1 MCEMKQDWQT
11 LLKFGERQH
20 IESFRRDGLLH
31 MNSSDYFSTLEG
43 DHVRT
48 DRFEGTDQIQ
58 QPHSILQIRIEDAE
72 NGKVFLLKPE
82 DLGGPMLVNFGRS
95 RYNIFCMFAAG
106 NKGDGFLVDKRNF
119 AFGDSFIIV
128 LNTQAFV
135 DRVCAAAAAA
145 NFDCQYRPIEYYDVG
160 MHSGETGPFRKPS
173 LFSYQQEFRFVLSP
187 GLSTP
192 VALTLGDLSDIT
204 TQVYPLADINT
215 LVRFGDERPREAG
228 V

>member
-145 NFDCQYRPIEYYDVG
+145 NFDCQYRPIEYYDVIG
-160 MHSGETGPFRKPS
+160 HHHPG
-173 LFSYQQEFRFVLSP
+173 LSP
-187 GLSTP
+187 GGYQYAGQIRRRTP
-192 VALTLGDLSDIT
+192 ARSWCLGIAKAKIRHVRRSH
-204 TQVYPLADINT
+204 VRCFREHRSGC
-215 LVRFGDERPREAG
+215 LVLCACY
-228 V
+228 